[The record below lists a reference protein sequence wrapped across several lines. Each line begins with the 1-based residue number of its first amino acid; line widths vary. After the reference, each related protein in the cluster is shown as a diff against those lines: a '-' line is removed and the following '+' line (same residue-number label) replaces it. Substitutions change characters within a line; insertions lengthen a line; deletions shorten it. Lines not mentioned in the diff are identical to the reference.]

1 MGNQSN
7 HLLAEQ
13 VFSKQVKME
22 LHKKL
27 RIIADDII
35 NNMKSRY
42 LPKKLNLRFL
52 AIFLV
57 GFLFLLIPSE
67 TFASPPGAEGDVLE
81 VVIVGRVIDSQGVP
95 VVDAEVQAVSN
106 QQPEPLAEAKSQEDG
121 SWVLAFLETPL
132 QDLHISVEH
141 PHFQSFTIDLPS
153 SDLRTLNENDIFQ
166 LEDVTLERRI
176 SFGFW
181 VATFVFLGVLLLIA
195 FELLHS
201 TTAALAGVSI
211 IFLTSYIGGAF
222 NPDLFIF
229 SYERGLSYIDWEV
242 VFLVMGMMI
251 IIAIVEGTGIFQY
264 LAFQAYRISRG
275 RTWLLVLILMLITA
289 VASALLD
296 NFTTMLLMTPISL
309 QIGLALG
316 INPLALIIPQVL
328 ASNVGGIST
337 LVGTPTNIL
346 IGAYAGIS
354 FTDFLVNQTVGV
366 ILGLVVMAGFVLL
379 YYRKEFHQHTSGIS
393 PRLYQKLEENAR
405 IKDPQGL
412 WKSGVVFGLVLVGF
426 VLGERIHLTLA
437 VTAVAG
443 ATLLL
448 VWLKPDVQHMI
459 KAVDWTTLVFFI
471 ALFMIVG
478 AIQEV
483 GLISLAAESMSRL
496 IGDNLVLGIFV
507 IVFGVGTI
515 STVIANI
522 PLAAAMLPIVRF
534 LTLSTPGAQTKVLY
548 YALSMGAAMG
558 GNGTLIGGEANLVTA
573 GITEQANTPI
583 SFKEF
588 LKVGLPVT
596 YLTLTVGFLW
606 LLYHF

>member
-1 MGNQSN
+1 M
-7 HLLAEQ
+7 
-13 VFSKQVKME
+13 
-22 LHKKL
+22 
-27 RIIADDII
+27 
-35 NNMKSRY
+35 
-42 LPKKLNLRFL
+42 LRFNL
-52 AIFLV
+52 SQTSRITFHHIAFLV
-57 GFLFLLIPSE
+57 LALLLLFIPGEANALPRSQE
-67 TFASPPGAEGDVLE
+67 DTVEL
-81 VVIVGRVIDSQGVP
+81 VIVGRVVDSQGVP
-95 VVDAEVQAVSN
+95 IVDAQILAITS
-106 QQPEPLAEAKSQEDG
+106 QQEDPLAEDQSLEDG
-121 SWVLAFLETPL
+121 SWVLTFPEMPL
-132 QDLHISVEH
+132 NDLQIEIAHS
-141 PHFQSFTIDLPS
+141 HFSTQTIDLQAAE
-153 SDLRTLNENDIFQ
+153 LTTLNQDDIFQ
-166 LEDVTLERRI
+166 MEDVVLERRL
-176 SFGFW
+176 SAGFW
-181 VATFVFLGVLLLIA
+181 VATLVFIGVLLLIA

-211 IFLTSYIGGAF
+211 IFLTTYIGGAL
-222 NPDLFIF
+222 NSDLFIL

-242 VFLVMGMMI
+242 IFLVMGMMI
-251 IIAIVEGTGIFQY
+251 IIAIVEGTGIFQW
-264 LAFQAYRISRG
+264 LAFQAYRVSRG

-337 LVGTPTNIL
+337 LVGTPTNII

-366 ILGLVVMAGFVLL
+366 VLALIVMAGFVLL
-379 YYRKEFHQHTSGIS
+379 FYRKEFRKQSGGIS
-393 PRLYQKLEENAR
+393 PKLYEKLEQNAQ
-405 IKDPQGL
+405 IEDPQGL
-412 WKSGVVFGLVLVGF
+412 WKSGLVFILVLIGF
-426 VLGERIHLTLA
+426 VLGERIHLGLA
-437 VTAVAG
+437 VTAIAG

-459 KAVDWTTLVFFI
+459 KAVDWTTLVFFM

-483 GLISLAAESMSRL
+483 GLISLAAVGMSQL
-496 IGDNLVLGIFV
+496 IGENLVLGIFV
-507 IVFGVGTI
+507 IVFGVGTL

-534 LTLSTPGAQTKVLY
+534 LTATIPGAQSQVLY

-583 SFKEF
+583 TFKEF

-596 YLTLTVGFLW
+596 YITLTVGFLW
-606 LLYHF
+606 LVFHFVR